1 MGWAGGGDERGRGK
15 RRWGKAAG
23 VSHLSPLHHLAH
35 VCPRDSV
42 SCSSHLY
49 LPSPRPG
56 GSQPCLSF
64 LVPESSNGTDARP
77 RPRDSEG
84 VVPGVESG
92 FSTFYLLPG
101 GPLI

>member
-1 MGWAGGGDERGRGK
+1 MREAGGSGGGGRRQGS
-15 RRWGKAAG
+15 RIFLPFTIWLTSA
-23 VSHLSPLHHLAH
+23 PET
-35 VCPRDSV
+35 V